1 MVFCLLKNKTGV
13 IVTRKPFI
21 ISSGEEITIAFENAP
36 ILANVIFT
44 DEAGKNFYRSLEN
57 GSCQIKA
64 DRLNEGTIKVVVT
77 VPTGEVSPPVWKC
90 EGLLCQKK
98 GKTIVISP
106 NETELSSIVA
116 DLRIEVSNIMS
127 LFEKQQK
134 EIKQLDSKVS
144 AISDGYDDL

>member
-1 MVFCLLKNKTGV
+1 M
-13 IVTRKPFI
+13 P
-21 ISSGEEITIAFENAP
+21 
-36 ILANVIFT
+36 
-44 DEAGKNFYRSLEN
+44 
-57 GSCQIKA
+57 
-64 DRLNEGTIKVVVT
+64 
-77 VPTGEVSPPVWKC
+77 
-90 EGLLCQKK
+90 KK